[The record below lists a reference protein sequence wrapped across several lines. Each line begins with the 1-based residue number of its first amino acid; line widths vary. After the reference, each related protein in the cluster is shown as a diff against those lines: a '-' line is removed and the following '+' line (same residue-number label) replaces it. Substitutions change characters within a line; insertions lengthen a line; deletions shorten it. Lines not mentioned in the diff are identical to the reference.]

1 MKHAPKIVY
10 WLACLTVAVLSLMP
24 LQYLPPAAFDWWDK
38 AQHALGSF
46 VLGIFGLIAYAATP
60 LRVLISLLLFGS
72 LIELLQSASGWRY
85 GDWYDWLANAA
96 GLSLAYLVYR
106 LAIRRMDYDPG

>member
-1 MKHAPKIVY
+1 MKHARKIVY
-10 WLACLTVAVLSLMP
+10 WLACCTVAVLSLMP

-38 AQHALGSF
+38 AQHALGFF
-46 VLGIFGLIAYAATP
+46 VLGILGLIAYAAAV
-60 LRVLISLLLFGS
+60 RVLVSLLLFGS

-85 GDWYDWLANAA
+85 GDWYDWLANVA

-106 LAIRRMDYDPG
+106 LAILLMDSDRS